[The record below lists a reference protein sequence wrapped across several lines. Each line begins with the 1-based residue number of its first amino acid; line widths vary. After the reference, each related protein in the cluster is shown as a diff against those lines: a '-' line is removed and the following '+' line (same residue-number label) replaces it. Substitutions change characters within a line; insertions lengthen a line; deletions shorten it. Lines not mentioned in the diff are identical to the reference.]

1 MFIEKKKVEKL
12 LKERNLCSSEQF
24 WIRSSKRRWRKNA
37 YKSCISAIFDHY
49 GIPDDRGTNE
59 DKLIPFL
66 NDKDAKSV
74 EIGPKR
80 RHVDYSMAE
89 SEDEGD
95 IHDVSMDTVMS
106 LDEPEEMLALKR
118 QVIQL
123 RIELKG
129 LFEWFYILLSF
140 E

>member
-1 MFIEKKKVEKL
+1 MSTFFGKTEHKFDADV
-12 LKERNLCSSEQF
+12 SE
-24 WIRSSKRRWRKNA
+24 
-37 YKSCISAIFDHY
+37 
-49 GIPDDRGTNE
+49 GL
-59 DKLIPFL
+59 KLIPFL

-118 QVIQL
+118 QVIRL

-129 LFEWFYILLSF
+129 LFEWFYIFLSF